1 MQVSTA
7 AEAAAGEMSGN
18 TVTVS
23 TQSHNNHDN
32 NYNSEES
39 KRKFASKLTRSSRW
53 LCLPKQRATSS
64 RAFACFKMFLCI
76 FFIAMFFFEIALNI
90 LCIKYYRDRVQ
101 DLRDSEIWPP
111 RTRIQVE
118 STNGHFFLFTTL
130 MVGTAILIGILAI
143 FMENLIMLAGY
154 AYVHGIVTGFEII
167 GAWQSY
173 DQQVVIRKIIGV
185 APEPIMVILALVFA
199 NMCRNNERALAK
211 SPMFKQLMAAKA
223 GKGETMSDPNHRLA
237 GEDENDDDKNNNDKK
252 TKQPT
257 VAIEMEKGHVNNAFD
272 STDEVDP
279 RQGVTSSSSS
289 ASSYSSL
296 SNEKKLLQEQVTSS
310 SAVTVLVDGKTRISV
325 TGHESSGG
333 SMQQVDDLAD
343 PVNHGDS
350 PEGDGAPCDEDH
362 SNEQTASPAAAATA
376 EEGKQVEGQKDEKN
390 EGDNETRGEE
400 KEEAKATDESERHS
414 SISSSEQDTSDWC
427 PSSSM
432 SSRMKG
438 ASVVGYEEKA
448 SASKNESNQM
458 KRECKSNESRIL

>member
-1 MQVSTA
+1 MEVSTA
-7 AEAAAGEMSGN
+7 TTAAGEMSSN

-23 TQSHNNHDN
+23 TQSHNNH
-32 NYNSEES
+32 NSEES

-64 RAFACFKMFLCI
+64 RAFAYFKMFLCI
-76 FFIAMFFFEIALNI
+76 FFIAMFFFEVALNI

-130 MVGTAILIGILAI
+130 MVGTAIAIGILAI

-173 DQQVVIRKIIGV
+173 DQQVVIRKVIGV
-185 APEPIMVILALVFA
+185 APEPLMVILALIFA

-237 GEDENDDDKNNNDKK
+237 NEDDDDTNNNNDNHSN
-252 TKQPT
+252 KQQST
-257 VAIEMEKGHVNNAFD
+257 VFIEMEKGHVNNAFD
-272 STDEVDP
+272 STDEVDA
-279 RQGVTSSSSS
+279 VKSVSSTSSSSS
-289 ASSYSSL
+289 SSSYSSL
-296 SNEKKLLQEQVTSS
+296 SKEKKESLGEQVTSS
-310 SAVTVLVDGKTRISV
+310 SSVTVLVDGKTRISV
-325 TGHESSGG
+325 TGHESSGE
-333 SMQQVDDLAD
+333 SMIQADDLAD
-343 PVNHGDS
+343 PVHHGDS
-350 PEGDGAPCDEDH
+350 PEGDGAPCDEDR
-362 SNEQTASPAAAATA
+362 SNEQVNETAQ
-376 EEGKQVEGQKDEKN
+376 EEGKQVEGLKEEKN
-390 EGDNETRGEE
+390 EGDNEGIRKEVSEE
-400 KEEAKATDESERHS
+400 NEPARANDERHS
-414 SISSSEQDTSDWC
+414 SISSSEQDTTDWC

-432 SSRMKG
+432 SARIRG
-438 ASVVGYEEKA
+438 ASVVGYEEKV
-448 SASKNESNQM
+448 SPSKSESNQM